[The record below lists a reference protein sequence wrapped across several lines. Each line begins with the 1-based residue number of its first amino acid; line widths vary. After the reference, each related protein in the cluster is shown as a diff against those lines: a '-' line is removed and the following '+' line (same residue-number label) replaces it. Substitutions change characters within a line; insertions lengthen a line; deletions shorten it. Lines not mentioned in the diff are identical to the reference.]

1 MYLNIWDSF
10 LEFLGD
16 VKEFFIA
23 NSRNPFLWVAIIL
36 LGLLVFELTFR
47 SLHKD

>member
-1 MYLNIWDSF
+1 MYLSIWESF
-10 LEFLGD
+10 MNFLGD
-16 VKEFFIA
+16 VKEFFIE
-23 NSRNPFLWVAIIL
+23 NSRNPFLWVSIIL